1 MPTLLLLCLLGLLS
15 CLATESA
22 PVYLSH
28 YCPNT
33 TTFNPNSS
41 YETNLNFVISSL
53 SSNAT
58 RDTGF
63 YNVTA
68 GRTPPDVAYGLF
80 LCRGDVTSQVCQDC
94 VATAVN
100 ETVRR
105 RCRGF
110 KQAIIWYDECML
122 RYTNESFFSQVSEGP
137 RVAMYN
143 TQNITEQ
150 NQFNQVLEDTL
161 SAIRTQAVNDLSG
174 KKFATKE
181 ANFTGFQTVY
191 SLVQCT
197 PDLSPGQCDR
207 CLIGT
212 IAILPDC
219 CGGSQGARVLF
230 PSCNVR
236 YELYPFYRSVA
247 APPPPPQAPPL
258 EPSTKGKLPVRN
270 SGPSPFL
277 FLSSQSDSCGFLHNI
292 ASFRMMLPLIE
303 IVVEAKINSMSWY
316 SF

>member
-15 CLATESA
+15 CLATGSA
-22 PVYLSH
+22 SEYLYH
-28 YCPNT
+28 VCPNT

-122 RYTNESFFSQVSEGP
+122 RYSNESFFSQVSERP

-143 TQNITEQ
+143 TQNSTGVPD
-150 NQFNQVLEDTL
+150 QFFQVLVDTL
-161 SAIRTQAVNDLSG
+161 KSFVTTQGVNDQSG
-174 KKFATKE
+174 KKFATRE
-181 ANFTGFQTVY
+181 ENISGLERVY

-197 PDLSPGQCDR
+197 PDLSPQQCD
-207 CLIGT
+207 LQSSM
-212 IAILPDC
+212 IAAMTNRGQVSCFQAATFGMSCTHSTGLWPHHHLLRRLDLQNQALKVNSLCVIL
-219 CGGSQGARVLF
+219 G
-230 PSCNVR
+230 
-236 YELYPFYRSVA
+236 
-247 APPPPPQAPPL
+247 QAYM
-258 EPSTKGKLPVRN
+258 V
-270 SGPSPFL
+270 
-277 FLSSQSDSCGFLHNI
+277 
-292 ASFRMMLPLIE
+292 
-303 IVVEAKINSMSWY
+303 
-316 SF
+316 

>member
-15 CLATESA
+15 CLATGSA
-22 PVYLSH
+22 SEYLYH
-28 YCPNT
+28 ICPNT
-33 TTFNPNSS
+33 ATFNPNSS

-100 ETVRR
+100 ETVRQ

-122 RYTNESFFSQVSEGP
+122 RYSNESFFSQVSERP

-143 TQNITEQ
+143 TQNSTGVPD
-150 NQFNQVLEDTL
+150 QFFQVLVDTL
-161 SAIRTQAVNDLSG
+161 KSFVTTQGVNDQSG
-174 KKFATKE
+174 KKFATRE
-181 ANFTGFQTVY
+181 ENISGLERVY

-197 PDLSPGQCDR
+197 PDLSPQQCDR
-207 CLIGT
+207 CLIEA

-219 CGGSQGARVLF
+219 CDDKQGARVLF

-236 YELYPFYRSVA
+236 YELYPFYRIVA
-247 APPPPPQAPPL
+247 APPSPPPARPS
-258 EPSTKGKLPVRN
+258 EPSTEGKLPLCN
-270 SGPSPFL
+270 SG
-277 FLSSQSDSCGFLHNI
+277 SSIYGM
-292 ASFRMMLPLIE
+292 SF
-303 IVVEAKINSMSWY
+303 K
-316 SF
+316 